1 MPYPP
6 IWHLLRGQRTLAWAW
21 PDQTLLGQE
30 LTDRQAQLPATGAPG
45 QRVALVS
52 ECPGE
57 PGRPYCKRLVLKA
70 AQGAKDTGYYRCYY
84 KDVKAIIVGTTAAS
98 VYVFVRGESQNPQT
112 SPHTHAQKHSLL
124 TSTHLKMKILN
135 DLLIPPAQHK
145 IFKVFHLF
153 HLMSACGAHRNIE
166 LSCSIYDALG
176 FLPCI
181 CDFAVFC
188 LFAVWTC

>member
-1 MPYPP
+1 MCIETVFVCCYKHLTDFKNVNNVQIFVLYPLT
-6 IWHLLRGQRTLAWAW
+6 WHLLRGQRTLAWAW

-57 PGRPYCKRLVLKA
+57 PGRPYCKRLVLTA

-98 VYVFVRGESQNPQT
+98 IYVFVRGESQNPQT
-112 SPHTHAQKHSLL
+112 PPAPPTHPHSADVHSLENENTQWLAHL
-124 TSTHLKMKILN
+124 TASAQNIQSAS
-135 DLLIPPAQHK
+135 LIS
-145 IFKVFHLF
+145 FNV
-153 HLMSACGAHRNIE
+153 S
-166 LSCSIYDALG
+166 
-176 FLPCI
+176 
-181 CDFAVFC
+181 
-188 LFAVWTC
+188 VWCV